1 MSDTVTLPSGQVI
14 TRGRAQAL
22 GLLDD
27 DGNIKSSVPADSA
40 AAQVLEQDARR
51 IAWDKQQGIAGELA
65 AIEAERER
73 VRLALGGEPQVT
85 EDGLPIEGV
94 ALTRGQKAAATRA
107 ANAAA
112 KAALEPL
119 RPRNVDKTGAEVT
132 DPEVLAKIAADVAA
146 LEAAKLA
153 LVTPEVDP
161 ADSLPLASG
170 LSIIEA
176 GPGDDGDEPG
186 FQGPA

>member
-85 EDGLPIEGV
+85 EDGIVKPARKQRV
-94 ALTRGQKAAATRA
+94 A
-107 ANAAA
+107 
-112 KAALEPL
+112 
-119 RPRNVDKTGAEVT
+119 RPRNVTKDGTPVEDEAT
-132 DPEVLAKIAADVAA
+132 LAKIAAAAAEFEAKRVAEGLAA
-146 LEAAKLA
+146 LAEFDASRAAAMATLEADPTALPILA
-153 LVTPEVDP
+153 TGP
-161 ADSLPLASG
+161 
-170 LSIIEA
+170 A
-176 GPGDDGDEPG
+176 GPTEADLEADARADE
-186 FQGPA
+186 AD